1 MKKNVILC
9 SFFFQILAIY
19 DRFGRLIYGHPHVAK
34 DVIEFVVFEKH
45 IVEDT
50 SKWRMHVKIIPEWLR
65 TQKSQDGFLTH
76 ILDKKDLEESEKSAV
91 EVKETEDDDKEE
103 DDGGVI
109 NRHGKKLQR
118 KKK

>member
-1 MKKNVILC
+1 MREKNVILC

-34 DVIEFVVFEKH
+34 DVLEFVVFEKH

-76 ILDKKDLEESEKSAV
+76 ILDKEDVEESEKSAV
-91 EVKETEDDDKEE
+91 EVKDTEEDDEKE
-103 DDGGVI
+103 DGGVI
-109 NRHGKKLQR
+109 NPHGKKLQR